1 VPDGYYFVRFSNGKD
16 TRRVTLRRSGGRF
29 TRVGDF
35 YRRASC
41 DLVGSYKLSRPV
53 VGGTVD
59 RNLGVSY
66 RTARA
71 AQVTITVLRGSKVI
85 RRFPVRKT
93 AANRTV
99 RLSLPA
105 KGLARGDYT
114 VTLVARS
121 GAEVVTSKLVSRR
134 L

>member
-1 VPDGYYFVRFSNGKD
+1 
-16 TRRVTLRRSGGRF
+16 
-29 TRVGDF
+29 
-35 YRRASC
+35 
-41 DLVGSYKLSRPV
+41 
-53 VGGTVD
+53 VD

-71 AQVTITVLRGSKVI
+71 ATVTVTVQRGSKGVK
-85 RRFPVRKT
+85 RFAAKRA

-114 VTLVARS
+114 VTLVARAGS
-121 GAEVVTSKLVSRR
+121 EVVTSKLVSRR